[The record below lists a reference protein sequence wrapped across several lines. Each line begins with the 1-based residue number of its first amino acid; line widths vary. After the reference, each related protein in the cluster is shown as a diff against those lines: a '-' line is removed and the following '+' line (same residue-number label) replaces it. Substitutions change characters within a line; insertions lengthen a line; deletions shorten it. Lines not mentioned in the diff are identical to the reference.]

1 MGLGKGCK
9 FLLKFKE
16 ISLGE
21 DLWSWCLVFEQKV
34 MQSTPN
40 SSCITLPIISC
51 TLHCLTSA
59 NTSRL
64 TPELLWF
71 ANSQISA
78 EGWTVKGVCE
88 MNRSCHVC
96 TCDYPCVHAGDAS
109 SVNTRLYIRPS
120 DFSLLK
126 NHQFIHPAIERSKRG
141 AWHYVAENIN
151 RIHFYWG
158 YEDIFV
164 AQGLSPG
171 CGWWR

>member
-9 FLLKFKE
+9 FLLKFKN

-21 DLWSWCLVFEQKV
+21 DLWSWCLILEQKV

-40 SSCITLPIISC
+40 SLCIMLPIISC

-59 NTSRL
+59 DTSRL

-71 ANSQISA
+71 ADSQISA
-78 EGWTVKGVCE
+78 EGRTVKGVCE
-88 MNRSCHVC
+88 MNRSCHMH
-96 TCDYPCVHAGDAS
+96 TCVYPHVHAGNAS

-120 DFSLLK
+120 DFSLKKKIISLSTQQLK
-126 NHQFIHPAIERSKRG
+126 KTSKELDTTLQRT
-141 AWHYVAENIN
+141 

-158 YEDIFV
+158 YME
-164 AQGLSPG
+164 
-171 CGWWR
+171 